1 MATTD
6 SSTAT
11 TTPIP
16 TGTWKVDPAHSQVGF
31 AVKHMG
37 IATVRG
43 TFTEFEGTFDVGED
57 LEHTKAYGT
66 AKTASVNTEQE
77 QRDEHLRS
85 PDFFDAAQ
93 YPELKFE
100 STRIEQID
108 DETFRI
114 TGTLDMHGIQK
125 EITLEAIVDGTET
138 DPMGNERLGL
148 EVVGQISRGDFEMK
162 FNQALGSGNVAVSD
176 KVKLALDISA
186 VKAA

>member
-1 MATTD
+1 MATADTK
-6 SSTAT
+6 

-16 TGTWKVDPAHSQVGF
+16 TGTWVVDPAHSQVGF

-37 IATVRG
+37 IANVRG
-43 TFTEFEGTFDVGED
+43 TFTEFEGRLEVGED

-66 AKTASVNTEQE
+66 VKAASVNTDWP
-77 QRDEHLRS
+77 QRDDHLRS

-93 YPELKFE
+93 YPEIKFE
-100 STRIEQID
+100 STRIEQVD

-114 TGTLDMHGIQK
+114 SGNLDMHGVTK
-125 EITLEAIVDGTET
+125 EITLEVVLDGTET
-138 DPMGNERLGL
+138 DPMGNERLGF
-148 EVVGQISRGDFEMK
+148 ETVGQISRGDFEMK

-186 VKAA
+186 IKQS